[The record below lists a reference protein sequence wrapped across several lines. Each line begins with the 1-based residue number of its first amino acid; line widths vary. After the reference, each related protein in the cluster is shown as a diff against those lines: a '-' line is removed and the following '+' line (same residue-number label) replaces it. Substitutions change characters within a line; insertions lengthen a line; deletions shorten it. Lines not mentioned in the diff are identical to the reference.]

1 MNMVILPKARYIFNG
16 VPVKTPMPFF
26 LHKWKM
32 NLQSQMET
40 PKRQTSQSN
49 LEQEK
54 HCLGI

>member
-1 MNMVILPKARYIFNG
+1 MQDTFSMESYSNPNALFYING
-16 VPVKTPMPFF
+16 
-26 LHKWKM
+26 KM

-49 LEQEK
+49 LEQQK